1 MFKNMLAP
9 NTLECEL
16 NTIEVKEAPAKA
28 VASMLKYIYKGE
40 VCDDPEQLSVDLL
53 NLAEMYLLD
62 SLKEACLK
70 SLMDRLDVSSCI
82 STFIMADRYMPSRGD
97 LKEIVI
103 KYMKCK
109 VEQVVALEDWKN
121 LVVNHPSLATELMRA
136 LVKGSKEK
144 HKCQFCVISNIN
156 RS

>member
-1 MFKNMLAP
+1 MKDIEGIFSDIKSSDVVVIAGSERFHCHKNILSARCVVFKNMLAP

-82 STFIMADRYMPSRGD
+82 STFIMADRY
-97 LKEIVI
+97 
-103 KYMKCK
+103 
-109 VEQVVALEDWKN
+109 
-121 LVVNHPSLATELMRA
+121 T
-136 LVKGSKEK
+136 
-144 HKCQFCVISNIN
+144 
-156 RS
+156 